1 MVNNVNNQG
10 ANSANVASY
19 KQQSQQLEQ
28 TKQASVQQAN
38 VNSGNKSAEK
48 DSVALTPQA
57 KQLKE
62 LQKKISD
69 SEPFDRKKVEEIKK
83 AITEGEYKVDY
94 DKLASK
100 LAAFEFDL

>member
-1 MVNNVNNQG
+1 MVNDVKNSGLQGNNTLYH
-10 ANSANVASY
+10 AK
-19 KQQSQQLEQ
+19 KQHLEQ
-28 TKQASVQQAN
+28 VKQDSVKHT
-38 VNSGNKSAEK
+38 SSSRGAEK

-69 SEPFDRKKVEEIKK
+69 GDGFDRKKVEEIKK
-83 AITEGEYKVDY
+83 AITEGAYSINYER
-94 DKLASK
+94 LASK